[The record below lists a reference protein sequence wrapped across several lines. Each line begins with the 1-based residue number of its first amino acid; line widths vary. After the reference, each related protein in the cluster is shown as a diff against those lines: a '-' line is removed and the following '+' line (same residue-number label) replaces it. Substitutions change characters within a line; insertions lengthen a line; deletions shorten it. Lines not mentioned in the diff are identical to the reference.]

1 MRKKKEP
8 LDLSDHWPRWQNYV
22 PKRNDSYK
30 SSGTWDGH
38 ASSGSEAHTWYLI
51 VGDRSIIRGYAMRN
65 TTGGK
70 KTASPHCGHFRY
82 VAPWAPLQSV
92 SSRSLQYGQSRA
104 MVIWVEYCCSSSRC
118 SAWMQAYRCGSSA
131 LELIFAIITTT
142 SYAVS
147 KSSA

>member
-1 MRKKKEP
+1 MLQSIYTHAGCDYGCLYTYSPRHCFNP
-8 LDLSDHWPRWQNYV
+8 HTHAGCDLFVHLQCVQNI
-22 PKRNDSYK
+22 
-30 SSGTWDGH
+30 
-38 ASSGSEAHTWYLI
+38 I